1 VKTLPFLVVA
11 VLAAFPFP
19 VAGAETPPGHHFVRL
34 DDPPR
39 TLVLDENDD
48 KVATLTDGAR
58 TAVFRGPGRTFAEPA
73 VTTAAVTTNDW
84 VRIAPRPWKPGGE
97 NDPVLAAWLTNALD
111 DRTPDVLDI
120 AMQYRR
126 DTPDLHDDKGI
137 RYAGRAFFGP
147 VIDGERV
154 SDSDFNDYLGVAW
167 TYHDGVVRAPDPV
180 RKDSLD
186 CSGYLRMVFGYRAGY
201 PLGWAPS
208 RVRLPRQAKDFAAGA
223 PGTVIVADAGARP
236 PADQLRRLRTGDV
249 LAFDLDP
256 ADGPLL
262 DHSAIY
268 LGLDS
273 AGQPRFVSSRKT
285 YNAPTMGDRYGAS
298 VLSGDGVLAHAFRLA
313 RRI

>member
-1 VKTLPFLVVA
+1 MKTLPFLVLA
-11 VLAAFPFP
+11 VLAALPPP
-19 VAGAETPPGHHFVRL
+19 VAAAETPPGYHFVRV

-39 TLVLDENDD
+39 TLVLDEADD
-48 KVATLTDGAR
+48 RVATLTDGAR
-58 TAVFRGPGRTFAEPA
+58 TAVFRGPSRTFTEPE
-73 VTTAAVTTNDW
+73 VTSATVTTNDW
-84 VRIAPRPWKPGGE
+84 VRIAPRPWQLGGE
-97 NDPVLAAWLTNALD
+97 NDSVLGPWVTKALD
-111 DRTPDVLDI
+111 DRTTDVLDI

-126 DTPDLHDDKGI
+126 NTADLHDDKGI

-147 VIDGERV
+147 LVDGERV
-154 SDSDFNDYLGVAW
+154 SDSDFNDYLGIPW
-167 TYHDGVVRAPDPV
+167 TYRNGVVREPDPV

-208 RVRLPRQAKDFAAGA
+208 GFRLPRQARDLAAGS
-223 PGTVIVADAGARP
+223 PGALVVADTGARP
-236 PADQLRRLRTGDV
+236 SADQLKRLRTGDV

-273 AGQPRFVSSRKT
+273 EGQPRFISSRKT
-285 YNAPTMGDRYGAS
+285 YNGPTMGDKYGAS
-298 VLSGDGVLAHAFRLA
+298 VLSGDGVLAQSFRLA
-313 RRI
+313 RRV